1 RTAIYSVL
9 NNRADVFCMPDR
21 FVSNSEM
28 PLYHIQRPE
37 RALWGIWHIS
47 EDEPTLSAQ
56 LEGET
61 VPVDLTNPLKRLE
74 FLAVRVLLKKLLEEW
89 KLDYPG
95 LRKDNFGKPFLR
107 GMDLHI

>member
-1 RTAIYSVL
+1 
-9 NNRADVFCMPDR
+9 
-21 FVSNSEM
+21 
-28 PLYHIQRPE
+28 
-37 RALWGIWHIS
+37 S

-107 GMDLHI
+107 GMDLHISLSHSYPYVAAILHRNSNVGIDLEQPKAKLLRIAPRVLAADEL